1 MRNAIFTIAF
11 VCLALCGISASAY
24 ADLKFQSS
32 NEAICRPGV
41 PVTQTLIKWKSTCTN
56 DCFAWRLTC
65 SNGKSFVMQ
74 STIHPATTDLQNA
87 FYEWA
92 PWSFVL
98 YLLPFLIYAGL
109 AVVGSEAGILSA
121 AFNAACVGY
130 ALCAAWALCSSI
142 TGNPWGQ
149 WIEKER
155 LLFLNPYVYGTVL
168 LAFVLINLAAV
179 LRGLEVFLY
188 RHAPDS
194 GFAPVVVPTHPL
206 HAAAM
211 SVALMPNIYEFVEPA
226 ESASY
231 YRRETERLQ
240 AVREKL
246 DAQTALAE
254 SVIRN
259 RRARNRFQGQG

>member
-1 MRNAIFTIAF
+1 MRNAIFTIVL
-11 VCLALCGISASAY
+11 VCLVMCGISASAY

-41 PVTQTLIKWKSTCTN
+41 PVTQTLIKWKSACMN
-56 DCFAWRLTC
+56 DCFVWRLTC
-65 SNGKSFVMQ
+65 SNGKNVVMQ
-74 STIHPATTDLQNA
+74 STVHPATTDLQDA

-109 AVVGSEAGILSA
+109 AVVGSEAILLWSTL
-121 AFNAACVGY
+121 NAVFVGY
-130 ALCAAWALCSSI
+130 ALCAAWSLYSSI
-142 TGNPWGQ
+142 ISNPSGQ
-149 WIEKER
+149 WIEEER
-155 LLFLNPYVYGTVL
+155 LLFLNPYAYGTVV
-168 LAFVLINLAAV
+168 LAFVLINLTAM

-188 RHAPDS
+188 RHAPGS
-194 GFAPVVVPTHPL
+194 GLVVLPTHPM
-206 HAAAM
+206 HATAM
-211 SVALMPNIYEFVEPA
+211 SAALMPNIYEFVDPA
-226 ESASY
+226 ETASY
-231 YRRETERLQ
+231 YRRETEHLR